1 MKTIDGMSKIA
12 TLLTPKGQYIG
23 ISIRERKG
31 KHNAPYLV
39 AKQQDGKT
47 VHVQI
52 QENKKKDFDTFDNE
66 GVTSDNLKYIKKW
79 VKAYNKELLEA
90 WEAAKLG
97 KALAVPN
104 VLPKLSTIKGAFK
117 VKRIKELKTN
127 KNLLMAIRFEDNEI
141 RVVDFRD
148 VIPHNAAFED
158 LKNPRIFML
167 AEADNSAVRWEKL
180 DIDIEAADLY
190 EISHPIDLDDLRFKT
205 AK

>member
-1 MKTIDGMSKIA
+1 MA
-12 TLLTPKGQYIG
+12 FQYE
-23 ISIRERKG
+23 REK
-31 KHNAPYLV
+31 
-39 AKQQDGKT
+39 
-47 VHVQI
+47 
-52 QENKKKDFDTFDNE
+52 
-66 GVTSDNLKYIKKW
+66 IKKW
-79 VKAYNKELLEA
+79 VKAYHDELLEA

-104 VLPKLSTIKGAFK
+104 VLPKVSAIKGAFK
-117 VKRIKELKTN
+117 VKKIKELKTN
-127 KNLLMAIRFEDNEI
+127 KNLLMVIRFEDNEI

-148 VIPHNAAFED
+148 VIPHNTAFED

-190 EISHPIDLDDLRFKT
+190 EISHPIALDDLRLKA